1 MRGSDQK
8 EAARKLIQ
16 FLLEPSQQE
25 VFAQNNHE
33 FPVVA
38 GARPSKEIAQFGH
51 FKQDPIDVD
60 GAGAHLTEALNL
72 MDKVG
77 WD

>member
-1 MRGSDQK
+1 MNLSGLGVVHWHATSAD
-8 EAARKLIQ
+8 EARKLIE

-38 GARPSKEIAQFGH
+38 GARPRPGDRPASA
-51 FKQDPIDVD
+51 PSS
-60 GAGAHLTEALNL
+60 AT
-72 MDKVG
+72 
-77 WD
+77 

>member
-1 MRGSDQK
+1 MAATTRRT
-8 EAARKLIQ
+8 ARKLIE

-38 GARPSKEIAQFGH
+38 GARPSTEIAQFGD

-72 MDKVG
+72 MDEVG